1 MATLQK
7 PQPTRRGPK
16 SPTPASTYGG
26 SRGSRWRYL
35 FGEVGIGLR
44 RNLLMTIATILT
56 VTVTVTMV
64 GASLLVQ
71 RQVDKAERVFYA
83 DVEVTIFLLD
93 SITPEQRD
101 ALEADLRAQSVVGE
115 VVYESKD
122 QAFEVAGELFA
133 DDPLIL
139 EGLTPDA
146 LPASFRV
153 QLDDPEEFGII
164 SSLFSGRPGI
174 DVIQD
179 SQETLDQFFT
189 IMGKIREFVLYAA
202 VLIAAA
208 AVALV
213 ATTIRLTAFA
223 RREQT
228 AIMKLVGATNWYIR
242 LPFVIEG
249 ITASA
254 IGAVSAFA
262 LLLVGMRFYVTDLR
276 EAIVFLPFVG
286 VSDVVAIFPLLLIG
300 SIVVGAVVSVLSLR
314 RFLAV

>member
-1 MATLQK
+1 MM
-7 PQPTRRGPK
+7 P
-16 SPTPASTYGG
+16 
-26 SRGSRWRYL
+26 SRWRYL

-71 RQVDKAERVFYA
+71 RQVTKAQDVLYQ
-83 DVEVTIFLLD
+83 DVEVSIFLSD
-93 SITPEQRD
+93 DITPQQQ
-101 ALEADLRAQSVVGE
+101 AGLEADLRAQAVVGD
-115 VVYESKD
+115 VIFESKD
-122 QAFEVAGELFA
+122 QAFINAQEIFS

-139 EGLTPDA
+139 QDLSPEV

-153 QLDDPEEFGII
+153 QLTDPEEFGVI

-174 DVIQD
+174 DEIRD
-179 SQETLDQFFT
+179 NREILGDFFT
-189 IMGKIREFVLYAA
+189 IMGKVREFVLIVAL
-202 VLIAAA
+202 LIAAA

-249 ITASA
+249 VTAST
-254 IGAVSAFA
+254 IGAISAF
-262 LLLVGMRFYVTDLR
+262 LLLLAGMRFYVGDLR
-276 EAIVFLPFVG
+276 QAIGFLPFVD
-286 VSDVVAIFPLLLIG
+286 SADVVAIFPLLLIG
-300 SIVVGAVVSVLSLR
+300 SILVGAVVSVLSLR